1 MITIDQFVFLT
12 ILFLA
17 YRVSSSRQFLT
28 YVWVRVTNLIIEL
41 DVVVIL
47 NHKLA
52 TKVHKFDL
60 ISRLQ
65 SCFLLWFRAWR
76 DPLTGLN
83 EVLGFL
89 LLILNRLMFV
99 VIELAG
105 RVDQYMSVRGQLS
118 LFLVAILVYLAI

>member
-1 MITIDQFVFLT
+1 MITIVQFVFLT
-12 ILFLA
+12 ILSLTC
-17 YRVSSSRQFLT
+17 RVSSSRQFLT
-28 YVWVRVTNLIIEL
+28 YVLVRVINLITEL
-41 DVVVIL
+41 AVVVIL

-60 ISRLQ
+60 INRLQ
-65 SCFLLWFRAWR
+65 SCFLLWFRAWW

-99 VIELAG
+99 VIELVG
-105 RVDQYMSVRGQLS
+105 RVDQYMSVQGQLS
-118 LFLVAILVYLAI
+118 LFLVAILVRHAI

>member
-1 MITIDQFVFLT
+1 MITIVQFVFLT
-12 ILFLA
+12 ILFLTC
-17 YRVSSSRQFLT
+17 RVSSSRRFLT
-28 YVWVRVTNLIIEL
+28 YEWVRVTNLIIEL

-52 TKVHKFDL
+52 IKVHKFDL
-60 ISRLQ
+60 INRLQ

-105 RVDQYMSVRGQLS
+105 RVDQCMSVQGQLS
-118 LFLVAILVYLAI
+118 LFLVAILARLAI